1 MKKCL
6 VINWDNEKLST
17 RDLYLRPIIEE
28 EVLDNDE
35 EEGYIRLYQAIP
47 NPTRIEEILDLLY
60 YFLGIEQETVREK
73 KGISTIRNI
82 VESGMERLKIETLM
96 KKAIEEGIIKE
107 KVLYGLEI
115 QIDMFPVSQQSLFE
129 DKDIVLSDLETIIGE
144 LYFERLIET
153 EEGLLSCLSN
163 LNREVFNS
171 YLAFDHNTTD
181 LYVFL
186 GYFLVNTEKRRKLI
200 SYNLRPLYLLNN
212 SSILL
217 GGEIELLNIDIDK

>member
-28 EVLDNDE
+28 ALDNDE

-47 NPTRIEEILDLLY
+47 NPMRIEEILDLLY

-107 KVLYGLEI
+107 KVLYG
-115 QIDMFPVSQQSLFE
+115 
-129 DKDIVLSDLETIIGE
+129 
-144 LYFERLIET
+144 
-153 EEGLLSCLSN
+153 
-163 LNREVFNS
+163 
-171 YLAFDHNTTD
+171 
-181 LYVFL
+181 
-186 GYFLVNTEKRRKLI
+186 
-200 SYNLRPLYLLNN
+200 
-212 SSILL
+212 
-217 GGEIELLNIDIDK
+217 